1 MSRMAAR
8 WRKGASPLLASAV
21 GVRPLLA
28 LMVPQAEENNGRRRR
43 QHAYG
48 RGFNGLVA
56 TFPAPQPAWR
66 QAAAA
71 AFGPLRGEQ
80 ALHASGRDIRSIG
93 PPAPVSSIPVIGRS
107 TGILKR
113 VPPARDDH
121 QHNLQTQW
129 RQAAAGRA
137 AFPCLGI
144 DHQHKRSGRKGNLIL
159 FDTLPT
165 LPHKHHQ
172 KPVGTPPTHGS
183 TTPEESTPSL
193 PTKPFS
199 FRIARAVVLACG

>member
-71 AFGPLRGEQ
+71 AFGPLPSKPCMPR
-80 ALHASGRDIRSIG
+80 A
-93 PPAPVSSIPVIGRS
+93 
-107 TGILKR
+107 GIL
-113 VPPARDDH
+113 DLLD
-121 QHNLQTQW
+121 
-129 RQAAAGRA
+129 
-137 AFPCLGI
+137 
-144 DHQHKRSGRKGNLIL
+144 
-159 FDTLPT
+159 LPR
-165 LPHKHHQ
+165 
-172 KPVGTPPTHGS
+172 
-183 TTPEESTPSL
+183 
-193 PTKPFS
+193 PFQ
-199 FRIARAVVLACG
+199 VYP